1 MGIVNRLGL
10 EKSVILLAA
19 VVSFVTAF
27 LANIS
32 VALPLIARE
41 LSMSNIVQNWVA
53 TIFLLAIAA
62 LYRNYSHYDWSYHI
76 LLLHFK

>member
-1 MGIVNRLGL
+1 MFNIVDRIGM

-41 LSMSNIVQNWVA
+41 LAMSNIIQNWVA
-53 TIFLLAIAA
+53 TIYLLPIAM
-62 LYRNYSHYDWSYHI
+62 LSI
-76 LLLHFK
+76 P